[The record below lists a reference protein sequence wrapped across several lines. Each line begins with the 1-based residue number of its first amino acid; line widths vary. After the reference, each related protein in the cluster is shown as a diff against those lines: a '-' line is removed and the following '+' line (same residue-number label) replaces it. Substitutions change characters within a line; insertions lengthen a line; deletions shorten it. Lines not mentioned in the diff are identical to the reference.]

1 MVDTFSFVLEG
12 ENVNGDF
19 LQFEYTFENAE
30 SFSDAC
36 NLAEDTAVK
45 ILESEDGGHLDIYD
59 NEGKFLNDVEV

>member
-1 MVDTFSFVLEG
+1 MADTFSFVLEG

-45 ILESEDGGHLDIYD
+45 ILESEDGGHLDIYND
-59 NEGKFLNDVEV
+59 EGMFITDVEV

>member
-1 MVDTFSFVLEG
+1 MADTFSFVLEG

-36 NLAEDTAVK
+36 NFAENTAVQ
-45 ILESEDGGHLDIYD
+45 ILESENGGHLDIF
-59 NEGKFLNDVEV
+59 NEEGMFINDVEV